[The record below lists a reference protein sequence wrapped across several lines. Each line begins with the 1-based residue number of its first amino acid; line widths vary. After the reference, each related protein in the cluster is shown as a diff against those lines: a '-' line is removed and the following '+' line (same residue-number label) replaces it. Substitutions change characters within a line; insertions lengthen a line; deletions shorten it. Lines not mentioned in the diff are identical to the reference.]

1 MRKGVTGINLSF
13 YAVMAFIFAILG
25 QLLLGGLLIAFAI
38 LAEKDEWLVKQT
50 VAAFILSITASF
62 LSTILNAFNLIAWVP
77 LLGGAVGKLID
88 GLSALVSLVVIIIS
102 LISITRVKDGKDA
115 DVPFASKFAE
125 WLYNQK

>member
-62 LSTILNAFNLIAWVP
+62 LSTILNAFNLIARVP
-77 LLGGAVGKLID
+77 LLGGAIGKLID
-88 GLSALVSLVVIIIS
+88 GLSALVTLVVIIIS
-102 LISITRVKDGKDA
+102 LISISRVKDGKDA

-125 WLYNQK
+125 WLYSQK